1 MAQKPHAPLFRAAT
15 MNAERVEKL
24 VERIAAGQYAQAE
37 LVNLHDNALERGQ
50 PTVVEAVVARM
61 RIQFPAAA
69 RRKFGAAPK
78 PPKAEKAEKVKAEKA
93 EKLEKAENVE

>member
-1 MAQKPHAPLFRAAT
+1 MAQKPHAPLFRAPT

-78 PPKAEKAEKVKAEKA
+78 PPKAEKVKAQKA
-93 EKLEKAENVE
+93 EKLENAANVE